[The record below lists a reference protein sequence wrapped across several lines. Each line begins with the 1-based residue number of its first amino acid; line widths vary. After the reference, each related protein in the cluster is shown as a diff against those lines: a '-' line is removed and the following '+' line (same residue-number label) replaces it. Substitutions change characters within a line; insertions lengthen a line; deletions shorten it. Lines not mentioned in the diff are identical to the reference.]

1 MSIRVI
7 RGSFVTFWKRAIHE
21 FTRINTKEAQ
31 GEHFGAGDMSETI
44 NLLRE
49 LISID
54 SVNPSLVAGAAG
66 EENVANAVAAH
77 MRESGL
83 DVFIDDVAPGRQNVV
98 GVLEGRSRGRSLMFC
113 GHSDTVGVEGMDAPF
128 DPIERDGKMF
138 GRGSGD
144 MKGGVAAMLAAA
156 RTLANEGWDKGRLL
170 VAAVVDEEYMSIGA
184 EALVKHWSADAAVIT
199 EPTGLRVAIG
209 HKGFSWIEIVTE
221 GRAAHGSR
229 PAEGRDA
236 IMRMGRVLQRLE
248 ELTRTLQS
256 RTPHPVLG
264 TASLHASII
273 NGGRELSTYPEKCV
287 LQLERRNI
295 SGEGPEDAMGEV
307 EEILKA
313 LRQED
318 SEFVATARLMFDR
331 SPYETPAEH
340 DLPQRLESAIKS
352 IGHDTCREGMTY
364 WTDAAILGK
373 AGIPTV
379 VFGPGGEGF
388 HAREEFVFT
397 DHVEACRDALVLTA
411 RDFCGN

>member
-1 MSIRVI
+1 MS
-7 RGSFVTFWKRAIHE
+7 
-21 FTRINTKEAQ
+21 
-31 GEHFGAGDMSETI
+31 DTI
-44 NLLRE
+44 NFLRE
-49 LISID
+49 LIAID

-66 EENVANAVAAH
+66 EENVALAVAAH
-77 MRESGL
+77 LRESGM
-83 DVFIDDVAPGRQNVV
+83 DVVVEDVAPGRQNVV
-98 GVLEGRSRGRSLMFC
+98 GVLEGRSAGRSLMLC
-113 GHSDTVGVEGMDAPF
+113 GHSDTVGVEGMDSPF
-128 DPIERDGKMF
+128 DPIERDGRMF

-156 RTLANEGWDKGRLL
+156 RTLASEGWDKGRLL

-184 EALVKHWSADAAVIT
+184 EALVKSWSADAAVIT
-199 EPTGLRVAIG
+199 EPTGLKVAIG

-248 ELTRTLQS
+248 DLTQQLKARV
-256 RTPHPVLG
+256 PHPVLG
-264 TASLHASII
+264 QASLHASII
-273 NGGRELSTYPEKCV
+273 NGGRELSTYPERCV
-287 LQLERRNI
+287 LQLERRNV
-295 SGEGPEDAMGEV
+295 SGEAPDIAMREV
-307 EEILKA
+307 EEILDS
-313 LRQED
+313 LRHED
-318 SEFVATARLMFDR
+318 REFVASARLMFDR
-331 SPYETPAEH
+331 APYETPAEH
-340 DLPQRLESAIKS
+340 DLPRRLETAVKH

-364 WTDAAILGK
+364 WTDAAILGQ

-388 HAREEFVFT
+388 HAREEFVFV

>member
-1 MSIRVI
+1 MSD
-7 RGSFVTFWKRAIHE
+7 A
-21 FTRINTKEAQ
+21 
-31 GEHFGAGDMSETI
+31 I

-66 EENVANAVAAH
+66 EENVALAVAAH
-77 MRESGL
+77 MRDSGL
-83 DVFIDDVAPGRQNVV
+83 DVVIDDVAPGRQNVI
-98 GVLEGRSRGRSLMFC
+98 GVLEGRSTGRSLMFC
-113 GHSDTVGVEGMDAPF
+113 GHSDTVGVEGMDSPF
-128 DPIERDGKMF
+128 DPIEHDGRMF

-184 EALVKHWSADAAVIT
+184 EALVKSWSADAAVIT
-199 EPTGLRVAIG
+199 EPTGLKVAIG

-248 ELTRTLQS
+248 ELTQKLKARV
-256 RTPHPVLG
+256 PHPVLG
-264 TASLHASII
+264 QASLHASII
-273 NGGRELSTYPEKCV
+273 NGGRELSTYPERCV
-287 LQLERRNI
+287 LQLERRNV
-295 SGEGPEDAMGEV
+295 SGELPDVAIREV
-307 EEILKA
+307 DEIL
-313 LRQED
+313 D
-318 SEFVATARLMFDR
+318 SLHQDDREFVASARLMFDR
-331 SPYETPAEH
+331 APYETPAEH
-340 DLPQRLESAIKS
+340 DLPRRLETAVKHL
-352 IGHDTCREGMTY
+352 GHDTCREGMTY
-364 WTDAAILGK
+364 WTDAAILGQ

-388 HAREEFVFT
+388 HAREEFVFV
-397 DHVEACRDALVLTA
+397 DHVEACRAALILTA

>member
-1 MSIRVI
+1 MSD
-7 RGSFVTFWKRAIHE
+7 A
-21 FTRINTKEAQ
+21 
-31 GEHFGAGDMSETI
+31 I

-66 EENVANAVAAH
+66 EENVALAVAAH
-77 MRESGL
+77 MRDSGL
-83 DVFIDDVAPGRQNVV
+83 DVVIDDVAPGRQNVI
-98 GVLEGRSRGRSLMFC
+98 GVLEGRSAGRSLMFC
-113 GHSDTVGVEGMDAPF
+113 GHSDTVGVEGMDSPF
-128 DPIERDGKMF
+128 DPIEHDGRMF

-156 RTLANEGWDKGRLL
+156 RTLANEGWAKGRLL

-184 EALVKHWSADAAVIT
+184 EALVKSWSADAAVIT
-199 EPTGLRVAIG
+199 EPTGLKVAIG

-248 ELTRTLQS
+248 ELTQKLKARV
-256 RTPHPVLG
+256 PHPVLG
-264 TASLHASII
+264 QAALHASII
-273 NGGRELSTYPEKCV
+273 NGGRELSTYPERCV
-287 LQLERRNI
+287 LQLERRNV
-295 SGEGPEDAMGEV
+295 SGELPDVAIREV
-307 EEILKA
+307 DEIL
-313 LRQED
+313 D
-318 SEFVATARLMFDR
+318 SLHQDDREFVASARLMFDR
-331 SPYETPAEH
+331 APYETPAEH
-340 DLPQRLESAIKS
+340 DLPRRLETAVKHL
-352 IGHDTCREGMTY
+352 GHDTCREGMTY
-364 WTDAAILGK
+364 WTDAAILGQ

-388 HAREEFVFT
+388 HAREEFVFV
-397 DHVEACRDALVLTA
+397 DHVEACRAALILTA

>member
-1 MSIRVI
+1 MSD
-7 RGSFVTFWKRAIHE
+7 A
-21 FTRINTKEAQ
+21 
-31 GEHFGAGDMSETI
+31 I

-66 EENVANAVAAH
+66 EENVALAVAAH
-77 MRESGL
+77 MRDSGL
-83 DVFIDDVAPGRQNVV
+83 DVVIDDVAPGRQNVI
-98 GVLEGRSRGRSLMFC
+98 GVLEGRSTGRSLMFC
-113 GHSDTVGVEGMDAPF
+113 GHSDTVGVEGMDSPF
-128 DPIERDGKMF
+128 DPIEHDGRMF

-184 EALVKHWSADAAVIT
+184 EALVKSWSADAAVIT
-199 EPTGLRVAIG
+199 EPTGLKVAIG

-248 ELTRTLQS
+248 ELTEKLKARA
-256 RTPHPVLG
+256 PHPMLG
-264 TASLHASII
+264 HASLHASII
-273 NGGRELSTYPEKCV
+273 NGGRELSTYPERCV

-295 SGEGPEDAMGEV
+295 SGELPDVAIREV
-307 EEILKA
+307 EEIL
-313 LRQED
+313 D
-318 SEFVATARLMFDR
+318 SLHQDDREFVASARLMFDR
-331 SPYETPAEH
+331 APYETPVEH
-340 DLPQRLESAIKS
+340 DLPRRLETAVKHL
-352 IGHDTCREGMTY
+352 GHDTCREGMTY
-364 WTDAAILGK
+364 WTDAAILGQ

-388 HAREEFVFT
+388 HAREEFVFV
-397 DHVEACRDALVLTA
+397 DHVEACRAALILTA

>member
-1 MSIRVI
+1 MS
-7 RGSFVTFWKRAIHE
+7 
-21 FTRINTKEAQ
+21 
-31 GEHFGAGDMSETI
+31 DTI

-49 LISID
+49 LIAID

-66 EENVANAVAAH
+66 EKNIAAAVAAH
-77 MRESGL
+77 MRESGM
-83 DVFIDDVAPGRQNVV
+83 DVVVEEVAPGRQNVV
-98 GVLEGRSRGRSLMFC
+98 GVLEGRSAGRSLMLC
-113 GHSDTVGVEGMDAPF
+113 GHSDTVGVEGMDSPF
-128 DPIERDGKMF
+128 DPIERDGRMF

-156 RTLANEGWDKGRLL
+156 RTLASEGWDKGRLL

-184 EALVKHWSADAAVIT
+184 EALVKNWSADAAVIT
-199 EPTGLRVAIG
+199 EPTGLKVAIG

-248 ELTRTLQS
+248 ELTQQLKARA
-256 RTPHPVLG
+256 PHPVLG
-264 TASLHASII
+264 HASLHASII
-273 NGGRELSTYPEKCV
+273 NGGRELSTYPERCV

-295 SGEGPEDAMGEV
+295 SGEAMGIAMREV
-307 EEILKA
+307 EEILDS
-313 LRQED
+313 LRHED
-318 SEFVATARLMFDR
+318 DEFIANARLMFDR
-331 SPYETPAEH
+331 APYETPAEH
-340 DLPQRLESAIKS
+340 DLPQRLETAVKHL
-352 IGHDTCREGMTY
+352 GHDTCREGMTY
-364 WTDAAILGK
+364 WTDAAILGQ

-388 HAREEFVFT
+388 HAREEFVFV

-411 RDFCGN
+411 RDFCGQS

>member
-1 MSIRVI
+1 MS
-7 RGSFVTFWKRAIHE
+7 A
-21 FTRINTKEAQ
+21 
-31 GEHFGAGDMSETI
+31 TI
-44 NLLRE
+44 KLLRE
-49 LISID
+49 LIAID
-54 SVNPSLVAGAAG
+54 SVNPSLVPGAAG
-66 EENVANAVAAH
+66 EENVAQAVAAH

-83 DVFIDDVAPGRQNVV
+83 DVVIDDVAPGRQNVV
-98 GVLEGRSRGRSLMFC
+98 GVLEGRSPGRSLMLC

-128 DPIERDGKMF
+128 DPLERDGKIF

-144 MKGGVAAMLAAA
+144 MKGGVAAMLDAA
-156 RTLANEGWDKGRLL
+156 RRLANEGWDKGKLL

-199 EPTGLRVAIG
+199 EPTGLKVAIG
-209 HKGFSWIEIVTE
+209 HKGFSWIEIVTK

-236 IMRMGRVLQRLE
+236 ILWMGRVLQRLE
-248 ELTRTLQS
+248 ELTHTLQT
-256 RTPHPVLG
+256 RAPHPVLG
-264 TASLHASII
+264 QASLHASII

-295 SGEGPEDAMGEV
+295 SGEGPEVAMLEV
-307 EEILKA
+307 EEILNA
-313 LRQED
+313 LRKED
-318 SEFVATARLMFDR
+318 CEFIAGARLMFDR
-331 SPYETPAEH
+331 APYETPAEH
-340 DLPQRLESAIKS
+340 DLPRRLESAVKS

-364 WTDAAILGK
+364 WTDAAILGQ

-388 HAREEFVFT
+388 HAREEFVFI

>member
-1 MSIRVI
+1 MS
-7 RGSFVTFWKRAIHE
+7 
-21 FTRINTKEAQ
+21 
-31 GEHFGAGDMSETI
+31 DTI

-49 LISID
+49 LIAID

-66 EENVANAVAAH
+66 EENIAAAVAAH
-77 MRESGL
+77 MRESGM
-83 DVFIDDVAPGRQNVV
+83 DVVVEEVAPGRQNVV
-98 GVLEGRSRGRSLMFC
+98 GVLEGRSAGRSLMLC
-113 GHSDTVGVEGMDAPF
+113 GHSDTVGVEGMDSPF
-128 DPIERDGKMF
+128 DPIERDGRMF

-156 RTLANEGWDKGRLL
+156 RTLASEGWDKGRLL

-184 EALVKHWSADAAVIT
+184 EALVKNWSADAAVIT
-199 EPTGLRVAIG
+199 EPTGLKVAIG

-248 ELTRTLQS
+248 ELTQQLKARA
-256 RTPHPVLG
+256 PHPVLG
-264 TASLHASII
+264 HASLHASII
-273 NGGRELSTYPEKCV
+273 NGGRELSTYPERCV

-295 SGEGPEDAMGEV
+295 SGEAMGIAMREV
-307 EEILKA
+307 EEILDS
-313 LRQED
+313 LRHED
-318 SEFVATARLMFDR
+318 DEFIANARLMFDR
-331 SPYETPAEH
+331 APYETPAEH
-340 DLPQRLESAIKS
+340 DLPQRLETAVKHL
-352 IGHDTCREGMTY
+352 GHDTCREGMTY
-364 WTDAAILGK
+364 WTDAAILGQ

-388 HAREEFVFT
+388 HAREEFVFV

-411 RDFCGN
+411 RDFCGQS